1 MAIATTRHQILIK
14 VINNK
19 ESLHNVL
26 QPLQPDHPIIPH
38 SQVEDVETQ
47 PEVIVQV
54 TATVVEPIYFGVEQ
68 DHLDRTI

>member
-1 MAIATTRHQILIK
+1 MDVEIAWQQIFIK

-19 ESLHNVL
+19 EPIHNVL

-38 SQVEDVETQ
+38 SAVEDVATQ

-54 TATVVEPIYFGVEQ
+54 TATVVEPIYCDIEQ
-68 DHLDRTI
+68 DHRDKTI